1 MQKHV
6 LKTKNLS
13 KEYKKIVALENINI
27 SIKKGDI
34 YGLIGENGA
43 GKTTLTR
50 LITGLIYQT
59 NGEIELFEEM
69 EASKLS
75 KQRRRIGCIIES
87 PVLYED
93 MTAKQNLEIIRV
105 QMGIPGKGCIDEVLN
120 LVNLPD
126 TKSKKVKDFS
136 LGMKQRLAL
145 AIALLGDPEFLILD
159 EPINGLDPIGII
171 EFRELIKKLNRE
183 KKITILISSHI
194 LSELHQLAT
203 YYGIIH
209 KGKLIE
215 EISVEELNERCK
227 KHINL
232 EVDDSSKASIILEN
246 NLKIKNFSVLP
257 NNVIKIYDY
266 LDRVK
271 LISNELVSNGVGI
284 ERINTQGDGL
294 EEYFTRLIG
303 GNRNV

>member
-6 LKTKNLS
+6 LKTKSLS

-59 NGEIELFEEM
+59 NGEIELFEET

-105 QMGIPGKGCIDEVLN
+105 QRGIPGKGCIDEVLN

-126 TKSKKVKDFS
+126 TKSKKIKNFS

-232 EVDDSSKASIILEN
+232 EVDDSAKASIILEN

>member
-13 KEYKKIVALENINI
+13 KEYKKIVALKNINI

-43 GKTTLTR
+43 GKTTLIR

-105 QMGIPGKGCIDEVLN
+105 QRGIPGKGCIDEVLN

-209 KGKLIE
+209 KGNLIE

-232 EVDDSSKASIILEN
+232 EVDDSAKASIILEN

>member
-43 GKTTLTR
+43 GKTTLIR

-105 QMGIPGKGCIDEVLN
+105 QRGIPGKGCIDEVLN

-209 KGKLIE
+209 KGNLIE

-232 EVDDSSKASIILEN
+232 EVDDSAKASIILEN

>member
-6 LKTKNLS
+6 LKTKSLS

-126 TKSKKVKDFS
+126 TKSKTVKDFS

-145 AIALLGDPEFLILD
+145 GFALLGDPEFLILD

-209 KGKLIE
+209 KGNLIE

-232 EVDDSSKASIILEN
+232 EVDDSAKASIILEN

-294 EEYFTRLIG
+294 EEYFARLIG

>member
-6 LKTKNLS
+6 LKTESLS

-59 NGEIELFEEM
+59 NGEIELFEER

-105 QMGIPGKGCIDEVLN
+105 QRGVPGKGCIDEVLN

-126 TKSKKVKDFS
+126 TKSKKIKNFS

-232 EVDDSSKASIILEN
+232 EVDDSAKASIILEN

>member
-1 MQKHV
+1 M
-6 LKTKNLS
+6 
-13 KEYKKIVALENINI
+13 
-27 SIKKGDI
+27 
-34 YGLIGENGA
+34 GENGA

-59 NGEIELFEEM
+59 NGEIELFEET

-105 QMGIPGKGCIDEVLN
+105 QRGIPGKGCIDEVLN

-126 TKSKKVKDFS
+126 TKSKKIKNFS

-232 EVDDSSKASIILEN
+232 EVDDSAKASIILEN

>member
-59 NGEIELFEEM
+59 NGEIELFEER

-93 MTAKQNLEIIRV
+93 MTAKQNLEIIRL
-105 QMGIPGKGCIDEVLN
+105 QRGIPGKGCIDEVLN

-232 EVDDSSKASIILEN
+232 EVDDSAKASIILEN

>member
-6 LKTKNLS
+6 LKTKSLS

>member
-6 LKTKNLS
+6 LKTKSLS

-105 QMGIPGKGCIDEVLN
+105 QRGIPGKGCIDEVLN

-215 EISVEELNERCK
+215 EISLEELNERCK

>member
-13 KEYKKIVALENINI
+13 KEYKKIVALKNINI
-27 SIKKGDI
+27 SIKKGDL

-43 GKTTLTR
+43 GKTTLIR

-209 KGKLIE
+209 KGNLIE

-232 EVDDSSKASIILEN
+232 EVDDSAKASIILEN

>member
-43 GKTTLTR
+43 GKTTLIR

-75 KQRRRIGCIIES
+75 KQRRRLGCIIES

-105 QMGIPGKGCIDEVLN
+105 QRGIPGKGCIDEVLN

-209 KGKLIE
+209 KGNLIE

-232 EVDDSSKASIILEN
+232 EVDDSAKASIILEN

>member
-6 LKTKNLS
+6 LKTKSLS

-59 NGEIELFEEM
+59 NGEIELFEEI

-105 QMGIPGKGCIDEVLN
+105 QRGIPGKGCIDEVLN

-215 EISVEELNERCK
+215 EISLEELNERCK

>member
-13 KEYKKIVALENINI
+13 KEYKKIVALKNINI

-43 GKTTLTR
+43 GKTTLIR

-105 QMGIPGKGCIDEVLN
+105 QRGIPGKSCIDEVLN

-209 KGKLIE
+209 KGNLIE

-232 EVDDSSKASIILEN
+232 EVDDSAKASIILEN

>member
-43 GKTTLTR
+43 GKTTLIR

-59 NGEIELFEEM
+59 NGEIELFEET
-69 EASKLS
+69 EVSKLS

-105 QMGIPGKGCIDEVLN
+105 QRGIPGKGCIDEVLN

-126 TKSKKVKDFS
+126 TKSKKIKDFS

-171 EFRELIKKLNRE
+171 EFRELIKKLNKE

-232 EVDDSSKASIILEN
+232 EVDDSAKASIILEN
-246 NLKIKNFSVLP
+246 NLKIKNFSILP

>member
-13 KEYKKIVALENINI
+13 KEYKKIVALKNINI

-43 GKTTLTR
+43 GKTTLIR

-209 KGKLIE
+209 KGNLIE

-232 EVDDSSKASIILEN
+232 EVDDSAKASIILEN

>member
-13 KEYKKIVALENINI
+13 KEYKKIVALKNINI

-43 GKTTLTR
+43 GKTTLIR

-105 QMGIPGKGCIDEVLN
+105 QMGIPGQGCIDEVLN

-171 EFRELIKKLNRE
+171 EFRELIKKLNRD

-209 KGKLIE
+209 KGNLIE

-232 EVDDSSKASIILEN
+232 EVDDSAKASIILEN

>member
-105 QMGIPGKGCIDEVLN
+105 QRGIPGKGCIDEVLN

-215 EISVEELNERCK
+215 EISLEELNERCK

-294 EEYFTRLIG
+294 EEYFARLIG

>member
-6 LKTKNLS
+6 LKTKSLS

-105 QMGIPGKGCIDEVLN
+105 QRGIPGKGCIDEVLN

-215 EISVEELNERCK
+215 EISLEELNERCK

-294 EEYFTRLIG
+294 EEYFARLIG

>member
-13 KEYKKIVALENINI
+13 KEYKKIVALKNINI

-43 GKTTLTR
+43 GKTTLIR

-105 QMGIPGKGCIDEVLN
+105 QRGIPGKGCIDEVLN

-183 KKITILISSHI
+183 KKITVLISSHI

-209 KGKLIE
+209 KGNLIE

-232 EVDDSSKASIILEN
+232 EVDDSAKASIILEN

>member
-6 LKTKNLS
+6 LKTKSLS

-59 NGEIELFEEM
+59 NGEIELFEER

-105 QMGIPGKGCIDEVLN
+105 QRGIPGKGCIDEVLN

-126 TKSKKVKDFS
+126 TKSKKIKNFS

-232 EVDDSSKASIILEN
+232 EVDDSAKASIILEN